1 MVAHNSPGT
10 EGVFKPLFPKEE
22 QLELR
27 VHMEERVLGGSGG
40 PAHVT
45 WMKPFPPRVILRFA
59 FTPNGP
65 LVGDRKRKEH
75 LCWN

>member
-10 EGVFKPLFPKEE
+10 ERVFKPLFPKEE

-27 VHMEERVLGGSGG
+27 VHMEEQVLGGSGG
-40 PAHVT
+40 HAHVT

-59 FTPNGP
+59 FRPKGP